1 MTTPMKSK
9 MMGWTR
15 IARNQNTIP
24 TMTIQPRTV
33 STMRK
38 RLNQTD
44 VEDAPPSAVFS
55 RSGNEDMIAPLFSS
69 RRPIDTSPLRAP
81 PSSVDVG
88 EVDQPLCF
96 PCCSPFRLQDKRRD
110 NRHRR
115 GSEREGQYNTP
126 SYNRVYRFRN
136 ENTSSERA
144 IFVRFNGAS
153 TRSRLHSAFALV
165 SLRSLV
171 QMHYAT

>member
-24 TMTIQPRTV
+24 TMTIEPRTV

-38 RLNQTD
+38 RLTQTD

-55 RSGNEDMIAPLFSS
+55 RSGNEDMIAPLFSYG
-69 RRPIDTSPLRAP
+69 RTIDTSPLRAP

-88 EVDQPLCF
+88 EVSTTVLSMLLPL
-96 PCCSPFRLQDKRRD
+96 Q
-110 NRHRR
+110 
-115 GSEREGQYNTP
+115 TP
-126 SYNRVYRFRN
+126 R
-136 ENTSSERA
+136 
-144 IFVRFNGAS
+144 
-153 TRSRLHSAFALV
+153 
-165 SLRSLV
+165 
-171 QMHYAT
+171 